1 MKKHYFLAVPIEEKH
16 RAILQNWIHMNKSK
30 LPFKSW
36 VHPED
41 YHITLAFLGD
51 IQPSSRLNELV
62 KRVDETVKNCHQFE
76 ISLKGIDIFG
86 KKDSPRIFWAG
97 VENSSSLHHVQ
108 KLIVKA
114 SEEVGF
120 QLDRKPFQP
129 HITLARKWNSDEP
142 FIKSPGLDHVFDD
155 KSSPSL
161 VKSIHLYQTHLDRI
175 PKYEAI
181 NIFPL
186 LQPEKR

>member
-16 RAILQNWIHMNKSK
+16 RTILQNWLHMNKSK

-51 IQPSSRLNELV
+51 VQPSNRLIELI
-62 KRVDETVKNCHQFE
+62 KRVDETVINCRKFE

-86 KKDSPRIFWAG
+86 KTESPRIFWAG

-108 KLIVKA
+108 KQIVRA
-114 SEEVGF
+114 SEEAGF
-120 QLDRKPFQP
+120 QLDSKPFRP
-129 HITLARKWNSDEP
+129 HITLARRWNSEEP
-142 FIKSPGLDHVFDD
+142 FIKSPELDLVFKD
-155 KSSPSL
+155 KPSPSL

-186 LQPEKR
+186 RQA